1 VFGVT
6 GCGSDDG
13 EAPVESRIK
22 NGSSP
27 MQANADIV
35 DRNLEGSE
43 SEPRGSIDE
52 ILEVEKHVSGN
63 DFIVNRPPLKEGVYE
78 VPKSGG
84 SMSRD
89 EKLDRMLDAK
99 LARMRDDAKL
109 ARMRDGD
116 RREGGFDE
124 IQLRD

>member
-1 VFGVT
+1 VKRTLLAAALLLTSVFGVT

-63 DFIVNRPPLKEGVYE
+63 DFIVNRPPLKEGVYGNISK
-78 VPKSGG
+78 PGG

-89 EKLDRMLDAK
+89 EKLDRMLDA
-99 LARMRDDAKL
+99 LRDD
-109 ARMRDGD
+109 D
-116 RREGGFDE
+116 FDE
-124 IQLRD
+124 IQRQD